1 VSTTALREAI
11 AAMERIPSDGLAA
24 AARCLVTH
32 DLRGR
37 LHEIVA
43 PTLVIVGEH
52 DDETPHSYSAYL
64 AEQIAGARLETIAG
78 AGHISNLEQP
88 EAVNRLLLEF
98 VGGNTG

>member
-1 VSTTALREAI
+1 MA
-11 AAMERIPSDGLAA
+11 RIPSSGLAA

-32 DLRGR
+32 DLCGR

-43 PTLVIVGEH
+43 PTLVIVGER
-52 DDETPHSYSAYL
+52 DRETPPSYSAYL
-64 AEQIAGARLETIAG
+64 AAQIAGARLEVVGG

-98 VGGNTG
+98 VGAAAR